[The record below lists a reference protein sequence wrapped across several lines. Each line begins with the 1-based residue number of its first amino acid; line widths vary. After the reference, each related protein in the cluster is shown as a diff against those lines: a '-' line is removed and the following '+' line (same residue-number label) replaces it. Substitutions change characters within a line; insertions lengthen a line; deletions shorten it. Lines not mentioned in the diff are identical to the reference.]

1 MVVAE
6 PARETIRWHNGVR
19 PLDGDNNMVERR
31 GRRSADQ
38 QRWIVFGSKCQVLI
52 DMLCITSTYTNKHRV
67 VIITCETS
75 NVATDS

>member
-6 PARETIRWHNGVR
+6 PARKTIWWRNGVR
-19 PLDGDNNMVERR
+19 PLGGDNNMVERR
-31 GRRSADQ
+31 GRRSSDQ
-38 QRWIVFGSKCQVLI
+38 QRWIVLDQNAKFSLI
-52 DMLCITSTYTNKHRV
+52 CYVQTSTYTNKHRV